1 MMRSFGLL
9 FMALAGWLTTAGGAF
24 ADWPKDHPIT
34 LIVPYAAGGPTDVYA
49 RLLGKKL
56 GDVLGQTIVVQNRPA
71 GGGTVGPTLASQAAP
86 DGYTFL
92 LGQNASHGTIPN
104 LYKTLGYD
112 PIKSFAPII
121 YLAGF
126 PNVLV
131 AKPDVPFN
139 TVQQLIDYAKAN
151 PGALNYGASGKGTT
165 FHLGAELF
173 KTMAGVNLTEI
184 EYSGGAATIT
194 ALLGGQVDLVFADIA
209 TSRRYIEDR
218 KLKAIATTGEKRSP
232 ALPNLPTVAETKG
245 MGGFR
250 LSSWFG
256 LFAPAGTPPA
266 IITTM
271 NADLNKILGDHDV
284 NAYLANIGGIAPG
297 GTPDDLK
304 HLVESELKKWR
315 GVIAAAHV
323 VVQ

>member
-1 MMRSFGLL
+1 
-9 FMALAGWLTTAGGAF
+9 
-24 ADWPKDHPIT
+24 
-34 LIVPYAAGGPTDVYA
+34 
-49 RLLGKKL
+49 
-56 GDVLGQTIVVQNRPA
+56 
-71 GGGTVGPTLASQAAP
+71 
-86 DGYTFL
+86 
-92 LGQNASHGTIPN
+92 
-104 LYKTLGYD
+104 
-112 PIKSFAPII
+112 
-121 YLAGF
+121 
-126 PNVLV
+126 
-131 AKPDVPFN
+131 
-139 TVQQLIDYAKAN
+139 
-151 PGALNYGASGKGTT
+151 
-165 FHLGAELF
+165 
-173 KTMAGVNLTEI
+173 MAGVNLTEI

-209 TSRRYIEDR
+209 TSRRYIEDG

-232 ALPNLPTVAETKG
+232 ALPSMPTVAETKG
-245 MGGFR
+245 MEGFR